1 MILGWREQMS
11 VGYLSKHAVL
21 KMKKKAMQNL
31 FYVEF
36 MFKDQ
41 NGCFLIV
48 LDVFGIK
55 PNLMVVIW
63 NLPLKL

>member
-1 MILGWREQMS
+1 
-11 VGYLSKHAVL
+11 
-21 KMKKKAMQNL
+21 MQNL